1 MLHLRFNPTPAIR
14 QLLAELSLAREALD
28 AGLSPPDP
36 FLPELRRH
44 VIAASVHY
52 STRIEGNTLTLEQ
65 VETLLRGGQVSAP
78 PSQAQEA
85 RNYYEAMQYAQS
97 VVAAPSPCISE
108 DTIKALH
115 YIVAKLLPGDYNPG
129 RYREGRNFVV
139 DRTTG
144 RALFR
149 PPPPDQVETL
159 MDEYVRWLNTRQAGM
174 DPYCKAA
181 LAHLNFVAIHPFYDG
196 NGRTARLIETMA
208 LYLAGY
214 KSPSLV
220 SSEEYFG
227 KNATDYYHAIANALG
242 DAYDPESCD
251 VTSWVEFYLRAY
263 QTQAADAVR
272 RRRWLRSAANALVV
286 EFYPDITKDL
296 PWRRRPQ
303 GEVLLLNKE
312 AADPMGIRLT
322 ALFAACYWG
331 AVTNKYLR
339 DAASGVSS
347 IGAVGNQAAAKHLAR
362 LAEVGLLVRDG
373 RGRSTR
379 YLPADKVL
387 RVFKSAIAKAQAED
401 ESPLSGPGG

>member
-1 MLHLRFNPTPAIR
+1 MLHLKFSPTPAIR
-14 QLLAELSLAREALD
+14 QLLVELSLAREELD
-28 AGLSPPDP
+28 ASLSDP
-36 FLPELRRH
+36 APFFLPELRRH

-78 PSQAQEA
+78 PSQTQEA
-85 RNYYEAMQYAQS
+85 LNYYEAMQYAQS
-97 VVAAPSPCISE
+97 VVAAPSPRVSE

-181 LAHLNFVAIHPFYDG
+181 LAHLNFVDIHPFYDG

-227 KNATDYYHAIANALG
+227 KNATDYYRAIANALG
-242 DAYDPESCD
+242 DAYDPESRD

-263 QTQAADAVR
+263 QTQAADAVKR
-272 RRRWLRSAANALVV
+272 QRWLRSAVHALID
-286 EFYPDITKDL
+286 EF
-296 PWRRRPQ
+296 R
-303 GEVLLLNKE
+303 LLLDKE
-312 AADPMGIRLT
+312 AAGPTGGIRLT
-322 ALFAACYWG
+322 ALVAACFEG
-331 AVTNKYLR
+331 AVTNKSLR
-339 DAASGVSS
+339 DVVSGISW
-347 IGAVGNQAAAKHLAR
+347 IGAIGNQAAAKHLAR
-362 LAEVGLLVRDG
+362 LAEIGLLVRDG
-373 RGRSTR
+373 RGRATR

-387 RVFKSAIAKAQAED
+387 RVYDSAVAKAQAED
-401 ESPLSGPGG
+401 ESPISGPGG

>member
-1 MLHLRFNPTPAIR
+1 MLHLRFNLTPAIR
-14 QLLAELSLAREALD
+14 HLLEGLSRAREELD
-28 AGLSPPDP
+28 AYLTAPSPIW
-36 FLPELRRH
+36 PELRRH

-52 STRIEGNTLTLEQ
+52 STRIEGNTLTLAQ

-97 VVAAPSPCISE
+97 VATAPSPRVSE

-115 YIVAKLLPGDYNPG
+115 YIGAKSLPGDYNPG

-144 RALFR
+144 RTLFR
-149 PPPPDQVETL
+149 PPPADQVEAL
-159 MDEYVRWLNTRQAGM
+159 MDEYVRWLNTRQSGM
-174 DPYCKAA
+174 NPYCKAA

-227 KNATDYYHAIANALG
+227 KNATDYYRAIADALG
-242 DAYDPESCD
+242 DAYEPERRD

-263 QTQAADAVR
+263 QAQAADAVR
-272 RRRWLRSAANALVV
+272 EQMQVDAVMAALESEFLPLLVSGFDGSENSASRSLLIRMHALGLAC
-286 EFYPDITKDL
+286 EL
-296 PWRRRPQ
+296 
-303 GEVLLLNKE
+303 GEVANK
-312 AADPMGIRLT
+312 A
-322 ALFAACYWG
+322 
-331 AVTNKYLR
+331 LR
-339 DAASGVSS
+339 DDLNEAGVK
-347 IGAVGNQAAAKHLAR
+347 VGNQAAAKHLAH

-373 RGRSTR
+373 KGRATR

-387 RVFKSAIAKAQAED
+387 RVFRSAIAEAQAKA
-401 ESPLSGPGG
+401 ESPLSGPDPYGE

>member
-1 MLHLRFNPTPAIR
+1 MLHLKFSPTPAIR
-14 QLLAELSLAREALD
+14 QPLDELSLAREELD

-97 VVAAPSPCISE
+97 VVAAPSPRVSE

-208 LYLAGY
+208 LYLAGC

-227 KNATDYYHAIANALG
+227 KNATDYYRAIANALG
-242 DAYDPESCD
+242 DAYDPESRD

-272 RRRWLRSAANALVV
+272 RRRWLRSAVNALID
-286 EFYPDITKDL
+286 EF
-296 PWRRRPQ
+296 R
-303 GEVLLLNKE
+303 LLLDKE
-312 AADPMGIRLT
+312 AAGPTWGISVS
-322 ALFAACYWG
+322 ALFAACYEG
-331 AVTNKYLR
+331 AVTNRVLR
-339 DAASGVSS
+339 DIVSDISS
-347 IGAVGNQAAAKHLAR
+347 IGAIGNQAAAKHLAR
-362 LAEVGLLVRDG
+362 LAEIGLLVRDG

-379 YLPADKVL
+379 YLPVDKVL
-387 RVFKSAIAKAQAED
+387 RVFESAIAKAQAED
-401 ESPLSGPGG
+401 EFPISGPGG

>member
-1 MLHLRFNPTPAIR
+1 MLHLKFSPTPAIS
-14 QLLAELSLAREALD
+14 QLLAELSLAREELD

-97 VVAAPSPCISE
+97 VVATPSPRISE
-108 DTIKALH
+108 DAIKALH

-159 MDEYVRWLNTRQAGM
+159 MDEYVRWLNTRQAGI

-227 KNATDYYHAIANALG
+227 KNATDYYRAIANALG
-242 DAYDPESCD
+242 DAYDPESRD

-272 RRRWLRSAANALVV
+272 RRRWLRSAVNALIA
-286 EFYPDITKDL
+286 EF
-296 PWRRRPQ
+296 RPP
-303 GEVLLLNKE
+303 LDKE
-312 AADPMGIRLT
+312 AAGPTGGISVS
-322 ALFAACYWG
+322 ALFTACYEG
-331 AVTNKYLR
+331 AVTNKVLR
-339 DAASGVSS
+339 DVVRDISW

-362 LAEVGLLVRDG
+362 LAETGLLVRDG
-373 RGRSTR
+373 KGRATR
-379 YLPADKVL
+379 YLPSDKVL
-387 RVFKSAIAKAQAED
+387 RVYESAIAKAQAED